1 MLIYQRVTYTYNDA
15 GESKRMKSTRV
26 DYLPSQFEGHM
37 VAAFENIFK
46 NINHDKISLC
56 NRIVCW
62 HSFLIMVPVTCP
74 RTGFRRTLAAPVS
87 ELFFSDLL
95 AVS

>member
-62 HSFLIMVPVTCP
+62 HSFFDHGSCDMSQNW
-74 RTGFRRTLAAPVS
+74 VS
-87 ELFFSDLL
+87 EDFGGSSLRALFF
-95 AVS
+95 